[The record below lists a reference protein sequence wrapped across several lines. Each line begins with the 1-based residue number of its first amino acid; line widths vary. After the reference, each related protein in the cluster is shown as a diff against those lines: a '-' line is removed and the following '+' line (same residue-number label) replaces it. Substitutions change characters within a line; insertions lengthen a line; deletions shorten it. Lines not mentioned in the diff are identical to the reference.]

1 MNFQDRNPRWAML
14 PERIRGMFN
23 LNDPRWGRGEDKA
36 EDGSRP
42 ESERPP
48 APAAG
53 GVGVIPAPPGNRLI
67 WMNCGATSTVSW
79 AGCSA
84 TRTVA
89 RAVLVG
95 AMEVGFN
102 QT

>member
-1 MNFQDRNPRWAML
+1 MAVALSLSAHQHRL
-14 PERIRGMFN
+14 
-23 LNDPRWGRGEDKA
+23 L
-36 EDGSRP
+36 
-42 ESERPP
+42 
-48 APAAG
+48 G
-53 GVGVIPAPPGNRLI
+53 GVGVIPALPGNRLI

>member
-42 ESERPP
+42 EPERPP

-53 GVGVIPAPPGNRLI
+53 GRGRDSGPTGP
-67 WMNCGATSTVSW
+67 
-79 AGCSA
+79 
-84 TRTVA
+84 
-89 RAVLVG
+89 
-95 AMEVGFN
+95 
-102 QT
+102 Q